1 MKKELQYLVICEMLN
16 DAAKENIF
24 SLDEENGNIFFNVE
38 IDGENIKI
46 PADEMIELLKNF
58 INIF

>member
-1 MKKELQYLVICEMLN
+1 MKKEFQYLVICEMLN
-16 DAAKENIF
+16 DAAKENIWA
-24 SLDEENGNIFFNVE
+24 LDEENGNIFFEGE

-46 PADEMIELLKNF
+46 PADEMIGLLKNF